1 MDMESFII
9 QNNTLLSKTKN
20 RFNFESIF
28 FFLRLNANIDNSF
41 NKLLTNFKKFNNL
54 REYT

>member
-1 MDMESFII
+1 MESFII
-9 QNNTLLSKTKN
+9 QNNTLLFKTKN

>member
-9 QNNTLLSKTKN
+9 QNNTLLFKTKN